1 MLCKLAFDYFRNN
14 RARSVGSTAE
24 PIDIPEQLQPP
35 DYTMTIVGMGIAI
48 MALVAIVGIVLYR
61 KKP

>member
-1 MLCKLAFDYFRNN
+1 M
-14 RARSVGSTAE
+14 GPTAE
-24 PIDIPEQLQPP
+24 PIDIPAQLQPR

-48 MALVAIVGIVLYR
+48 MAVAAIVGIVLYK